1 MAVTKHTWTNI
12 VSALLFLACVAVAS
26 FVPTPFV
33 TWTPGDTYDLLDDSG
48 AKPVVSIT
56 NADTYPVTG
65 QLRMT
70 TVGVTTV
77 DARVN
82 LIQVLVS
89 HLSESQDVL
98 PREVVYPPQ
107 LDAPTY
113 QAQETAQ
120 MNTSQSAAVVAGLR
134 AAKVEVRQLPVV
146 VAVAAS
152 GPSAGHLQP
161 GDLIT
166 TIDGVSV
173 DTVEEIREVITG
185 HSVGEPVVVSFLR
198 DSVNS
203 TETITTRASAS
214 QADVPAIGVTFGMGY
229 IYTPRVSYGIDPNV
243 GGPSAGLMFALTI
256 YDKLTPGD
264 LIAGR
269 VIAGTGTINEQG
281 TVGPIGG
288 IQEKLAAA
296 ERDHAEIFLMPRA
309 NCADLA
315 RSSGSRVVAVSTLAE
330 AISALEALKNPAVTQ
345 TAGCG

>member
-1 MAVTKHTWTNI
+1 MTKHTWTNI

-33 TWTPGDTYDLLDDSG
+33 TWTPGDTYDLLSDSG
-48 AKPVVSIT
+48 GAPVVSIT
-56 NADTYPVTG
+56 EAETYPVTG

-134 AAKVEVRQLPVV
+134 AAGVEVRQLPVV

-161 GDLIT
+161 GDLVT
-166 TIDGVSV
+166 AIDGTPVANQ
-173 DTVEEIREVITG
+173 DEIRAAITS
-185 HSVGEPVVVSFLR
+185 HSVGEPVVVGFLR
-198 DSVNS
+198 DSVAM

-214 QADVPAIGVTFGMGY
+214 QADVPAIGVTLGVGY
-229 IYTPRVSYGIDPNV
+229 IYAPRVSFGIDPNV

-264 LIAGR
+264 LAAGR
-269 VIAGTGTINEQG
+269 VVAGTGTINEQG

-288 IQEKLAAA
+288 VQEKLAAA
-296 ERDHAEIFLMPRA
+296 ERDHAELFIMPRS
-309 NCADLA
+309 NCADLTRA
-315 RSSGSRVVAVSTLAE
+315 SGVRVVAVSTLQE
-330 AISALEALKNPAVTQ
+330 AIGALAAAEDPA
-345 TAGCG
+345 APAPSGCG